1 MLFTFIVLSPSFINV
16 KTKNKAVLMCVNTSR
31 EKKSYSALN
40 CFSLRKS
47 VKAWWGCSVV
57 WRMTIPF
64 LLNRCPV
71 LMNYVCPICGASG
84 KVAHTIRYCP
94 KNKDDRYHDNF
105 APITLLKGM
114 RSSTGKT
121 RMADNVESWME
132 PPTSVQVRSL
142 YYVNLKT
149 FLRLGLLGTVHK

>member
-1 MLFTFIVLSPSFINV
+1 
-16 KTKNKAVLMCVNTSR
+16 
-31 EKKSYSALN
+31 
-40 CFSLRKS
+40 
-47 VKAWWGCSVV
+47 
-57 WRMTIPF
+57 
-64 LLNRCPV
+64 
-71 LMNYVCPICGASG
+71 MNYVCPICGASG

-132 PPTSVQVRSL
+132 PPTGLQVRSL
-142 YYVNLKT
+142 YCVNLKT
-149 FLRLGLLGTVHK
+149 FTLGLLGCRVFELFSFVY

>member
-1 MLFTFIVLSPSFINV
+1 M
-16 KTKNKAVLMCVNTSR
+16 
-31 EKKSYSALN
+31 SYQLPNDDA
-40 CFSLRKS
+40 F
-47 VKAWWGCSVV
+47 
-57 WRMTIPF
+57 F
-64 LLNRCPV
+64 LLTRCPV

-132 PPTSVQVRSL
+132 PPTALQVRS
-142 YYVNLKT
+142 V
-149 FLRLGLLGTVHK
+149 